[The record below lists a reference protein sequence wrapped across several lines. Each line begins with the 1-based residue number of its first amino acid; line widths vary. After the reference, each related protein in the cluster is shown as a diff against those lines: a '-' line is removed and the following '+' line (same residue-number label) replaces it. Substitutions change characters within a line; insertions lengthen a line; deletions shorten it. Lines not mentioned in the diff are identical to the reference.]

1 MNNKWNRRSIRYVKL
16 KNELRTW
23 PSIYDAA
30 EVAASRLGI
39 SGNLTHMGKKDMEI
53 SVMWKKLHLVK

>member
-1 MNNKWNRRSIRYVKL
+1 MEQAVYWVCKVKS
-16 KNELRTW
+16 ELSAW

-30 EVAASRLGI
+30 KVAASRLDV
-39 SGNLTHMGKKDMEI
+39 SGNLTSMGKKDMEI